1 MHAKKSRRATDGF
14 RLSLPQ
20 SFFLCWATVGWGQ
33 NLSVKGSVS
42 DTKGEPIIGA
52 SVVVK
57 GNTTQGTITDLD
69 GQFTLNVPS
78 NSTLVISYIGYVTQ
92 EVPAKGTV
100 KVTLKEDNEMLDE
113 VVVIGYGTQRKGDV
127 TSAISSV
134 KSDNFVKGAVK
145 DVGQTDSRKS
155 SRTGHHQSKR

>member
-1 MHAKKSRRATDGF
+1 MKHACKEKPSCNRWLQTVITHSLFSMLGNCRMGTKS
-14 RLSLPQ
+14 
-20 SFFLCWATVGWGQ
+20 FL
-33 NLSVKGSVS
+33 KGSVS

-69 GQFTLNVPS
+69 GQFTLNAF

-92 EVPAKGTV
+92 EIPAKGTV

-113 VVVIGYGTQRKGDV
+113 GVCYWLWYT
-127 TSAISSV
+127 A
-134 KSDNFVKGAVK
+134 
-145 DVGQTDSRKS
+145 
-155 SRTGHHQSKR
+155 

>member
-1 MHAKKSRRATDGF
+1 MKHACKEKPSCNRWLQTVITTV
-14 RLSLPQ
+14 
-20 SFFLCWATVGWGQ
+20 FFLCWATVGWGQ

-100 KVTLKEDNEMLDE
+100 K
-113 VVVIGYGTQRKGDV
+113 
-127 TSAISSV
+127 
-134 KSDNFVKGAVK
+134 
-145 DVGQTDSRKS
+145 
-155 SRTGHHQSKR
+155 